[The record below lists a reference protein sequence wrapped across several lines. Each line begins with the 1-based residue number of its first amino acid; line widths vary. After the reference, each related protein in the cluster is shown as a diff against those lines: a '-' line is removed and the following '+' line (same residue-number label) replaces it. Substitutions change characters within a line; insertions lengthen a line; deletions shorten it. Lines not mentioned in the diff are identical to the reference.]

1 MMRRAAAILIASG
14 GVLYAAWFLQWAV
27 PTDLSATSSYIS
39 ELSATD
45 QPHHWLFRTTDLL
58 AGLSLVLG
66 SVAAMSSTPRS
77 RWMLTGWASLLLF
90 GVSTIAD
97 SLTPLSCAPTAS
109 ESCRR
114 LTEHAKPGGTVSL
127 HLFTSVAED
136 LFFGVAM
143 LSLMIVAWRIGVPVV
158 LRRVATGVMGAII
171 VSWAWT
177 LAAAAEFEFLHIDDQ
192 LGVAQRTEVA
202 LTGAWLVL
210 VSIELLRV
218 RADRP
223 SRTP

>member
-14 GVLYAAWFLQWAV
+14 GVLFAAWFLQWIV
-27 PTDLSATSSYIS
+27 PTDLSATSSFIS

-97 SLTPLSCAPTAS
+97 SLTPLSCAATAS

-114 LTEHAKPGGTVSL
+114 LTEHGEPGGAFSL
-127 HLFTSVAED
+127 HLFASAGED

-143 LSLMIVAWRIGVPVV
+143 MSLMVVALRSGVPVV
-158 LRRVATGVMGAII
+158 LRRVAMAVAVAI
-171 VSWAWT
+171 VVAWAWT

-192 LGVAQRTEVA
+192 LGIAQRVEVT
-202 LTGAWLVL
+202 LTGLWLVL
-210 VSIELLRV
+210 VSVELLRV

-223 SRTP
+223 GRIP

>member
-1 MMRRAAAILIASG
+1 MMLRVAAILIASG
-14 GVLYAAWFLQWAV
+14 GVLYAAWFLQWIV
-27 PTDLSATSSYIS
+27 TTDLSATSSFIS

-58 AGLSLVLG
+58 AGVSLVLG

-97 SLTPLSCAPTAS
+97 SLTPLSCAATAS
-109 ESCRR
+109 ESCKR
-114 LTEHAKPGGTVSL
+114 LAEHGEPGGAINL
-127 HLFTSVAED
+127 HLFASASED
-136 LFFGVAM
+136 LFFGMAM
-143 LSLMIVAWRIGVPVV
+143 LSLMVVAWRSGVPVV
-158 LRRVATGVMGAII
+158 LRRVAMAVAVAIV

-177 LAAAAEFEFLHIDDQ
+177 LAAAAEFEFLHIDEQ
-192 LGVAQRTEVA
+192 LGIAQRVEVT
-202 LTGAWLVL
+202 LTGVWIVL

-218 RADRP
+218 RAGRP
-223 SRTP
+223 SPIP